1 MDSETA
7 TANSDAARSYS
18 RAEAERFCQELH
30 EFLHIPSIEEPAI
43 PHGLRGMTYL
53 KVEVRGPAKD

>member
-1 MDSETA
+1 MDSENA

-18 RAEAERFCQELH
+18 RAEAERFRQELH
-30 EFLHIPSIEEPAI
+30 EFQHILSIEELAI
-43 PHGLRGMTYL
+43 LHSLRGMTYL